1 MAGRVLL
8 SILFCLCLGATIA
21 QSAVSLSH
29 PNADR
34 QSTES
39 DSHWR
44 DARHQTTAIITE
56 SCWKSPNVHANLADV
71 RRPEVLAAAS
81 TVRVPPCRRAHLAP
95 ELLNSP
101 LLI

>member
-21 QSAVSLSH
+21 QSAVSFH
-29 PNADR
+29 ATADR
-34 QSTES
+34 RSTES

-44 DARHQTTAIITE
+44 EARHLTTAIITE
-56 SCWKSPNVHANLADV
+56 SCWKSPDVHANLADV
-71 RRPEVLAAAS
+71 RRPDVPGATS

-95 ELLNSP
+95 DLLDSP